1 MSNSTHQPGAK
12 LTPKNDSK
20 SGQPSLG
27 FQAIGSLF
35 SQYQPAQDKGYI
47 TQEFQD
53 YGYRLA
59 LELDD
64 LGHKSLY
71 IRLAKTNPRA
81 WLEQARSFVS
91 DANALSKPKLFMWK
105 LKQIR
110 LASKT
115 LPNSAEKKT
124 PKPKPNAKN

>member
-1 MSNSTHQPGAK
+1 MPIQ
-12 LTPKNDSK
+12 PKNIPKNS
-20 SGQPSLG
+20 SQPVKNIG
-27 FQAIGSLF
+27 FQSAGSLF
-35 SQYQPAQDKGYI
+35 AGYQPVEDKGYI

-64 LGHKSLY
+64 LSHKSLY
-71 IRLAKTNPRA
+71 IRLAKINSRA

-110 LASKT
+110 LSSQAND
-115 LPNSAEKKT
+115 LPVKIAQTEKLL
-124 PKPKPNAKN
+124 